1 MFILPSYVSTV
12 LDTLHQH
19 GYEGYIVGGCVRD
32 FLLERT
38 PADFD
43 VTTNATPTQVEE
55 VFKEYQVVETG
66 LQHGTVTVLVQGYPV
81 EITTYRID
89 GTYSDGRHPDSVE
102 YTSNLKDDLSRR
114 DFTINAMAY
123 NHTDGIIDE
132 FDGMR
137 DLNNRVIRC
146 VGNPQQ
152 RFSEDSLRILRAI
165 RFSSQLTFSID
176 MPTSFMIHN
185 HKKAL
190 LGVSKERI
198 TVELNKL
205 IMGNNVHHVL
215 MEYSDVISTIIPE
228 IAPCIGF
235 NQHSKYHKY
244 DIWEHIAVSVDNAP
258 LILHVRLA
266 MLLHDIGKPQ
276 TFRLDENGQGH
287 FPNHAHVG
295 AKMVEKILKDLK
307 YDNATIKRVT
317 MLVYHHDDEFNS
329 EYDIK
334 KALLLMGMET
344 FMELLKV
351 QSADALSKY
360 DFCKERLHHIDTVKN
375 LCINIVARGDC
386 LSLKELAIGGND
398 LKGLGIEGK
407 AIGETLD
414 YLLDEVM
421 KGNVIN
427 EKTELMQYLKRYN

>member
-1 MFILPSYVSTV
+1 MFLLPQYVNTV
-12 LDTLHQH
+12 LDTLNAH
-19 GYEGYIVGGCVRD
+19 GYEAYIVGGCVRD
-32 FLLERT
+32 FLLKRM
-38 PADFD
+38 PSDFD
-43 VTTNATPTQVEE
+43 ITTNATPQQTIQA
-55 VFKEYQVVETG
+55 FKGFHVIETG
-66 LQHGTVTVLVQGYPV
+66 LQHGTVTVVVDKKTV

-165 RFSSQLTFSID
+165 RFSSQLVFSID

-185 HKKAL
+185 LRKSL

-215 MEYSDVISTIIPE
+215 MEYSDVISTVIPE
-228 IAPCIGF
+228 VAPCIGF
-235 NQHSKYHKY
+235 NQHSRYHKY
-244 DIWEHIAVSVDNAP
+244 DVWEHMAISVDNAP

-266 MLLHDIGKPQ
+266 MLLHDIAKPQ
-276 TFRLDENGQGH
+276 TFKLDEKGQGH
-287 FPNHAHVG
+287 FKNHAHIG
-295 AKMVEKILKDLK
+295 AKIVEKILKDLK

-334 KALLLMGMET
+334 KALLLMGMEA

-351 QSADALSKY
+351 QSADALSKCE
-360 DFCKERLHHIDTVKN
+360 FCKQRLSHIDDVKN
-375 LCINIVARGDC
+375 SCISIVARGDC
-386 LSLKELAIGGND
+386 LSLKELALNGND
-398 LKGLGIEGK
+398 LKTLGVEGK
-407 AIGETLD
+407 SIGKTLD
-414 YLLDEVM
+414 FLLDEVM
-421 KGNVIN
+421 RGNVAN
-427 EKTELMQYLKRYN
+427 EKSALIQLAKTL